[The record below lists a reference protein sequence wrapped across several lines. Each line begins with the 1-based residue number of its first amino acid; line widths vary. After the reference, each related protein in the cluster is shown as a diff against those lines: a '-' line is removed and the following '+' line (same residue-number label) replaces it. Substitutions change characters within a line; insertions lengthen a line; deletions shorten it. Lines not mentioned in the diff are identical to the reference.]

1 MAARQPAE
9 RIDRVEDDVV
19 TLRERLTRVETA
31 MEAHEVAPGT
41 RHREMVA
48 LVAEIKARQEQM
60 DERAWKLTMALLGIG
75 MLGGAGA
82 GEWIRALL

>member
-1 MAARQPAE
+1 MAARKPDE

-31 MEAHEVAPGT
+31 MEAHE
-41 RHREMVA
+41 A
-48 LVAEIKARQEQM
+48 LVAEIKARQERM